1 MSTHTPGVGLE
12 RGALGLPTVLMQSV
26 AQIAPAVGVLATIA
40 FNTDLAGLG
49 APSTYLV
56 AFLIAV
62 VSAIALGQLAKH
74 LPSAGGFYTYVS
86 ATVGPEAGFMVGWL
100 YSWFVAA
107 IPGALAAYTG
117 FVLHGELDDQY
128 GVNIP
133 WWVFSVAILA
143 LVAFVGFRGIR
154 ISGRALMI
162 FSLIEMAIILAL
174 AVSGLVSPGDGGL
187 SVAGFN
193 PANSTNLNGFYLA
206 VVFSIFAS
214 PAGSPRPPW
223 RRRRAT
229 RAGRSPAR

>member
-1 MSTHTPGVGLE
+1 
-12 RGALGLPTVLMQSV
+12 MQSV

-107 IPGALAAYTG
+107 IPA
-117 FVLHGELDDQY
+117 
-128 GVNIP
+128 
-133 WWVFSVAILA
+133 
-143 LVAFVGFRGIR
+143 R
-154 ISGRALMI
+154 
-162 FSLIEMAIILAL
+162 
-174 AVSGLVSPGDGGL
+174 
-187 SVAGFN
+187 
-193 PANSTNLNGFYLA
+193 
-206 VVFSIFAS
+206 
-214 PAGSPRPPW
+214 SPRTPGSSCT
-223 RRRRAT
+223 ASST
-229 RAGRSPAR
+229 ISTA